1 MTLAPLRRPI
11 SMLRAFI
18 DGGAAGGLVLMAAAA
33 AALVVANSPLG
44 PAYEAA
50 LHAYLGPL
58 SVSHWIND
66 GLMAVFFL
74 LVGLEIKREA
84 LDGQLSTWSRRT
96 LPGVAALGGMV
107 APALIYAILNW
118 NDPATL
124 RGWAIPAATDIAFA
138 LGVLSLL
145 GDRVPTSL
153 KVFLTA
159 LAIIDD
165 LGAVIIIALFYTAE
179 LSDLYLAG
187 AGVTIAA
194 LIALNRAG
202 VTSLTP
208 YLLLGAVLW
217 FLVLKSGVHATL
229 AGVALALTIPL
240 RPTPGRVDDV
250 DDSPLH
256 RLEHALHRFV
266 PFVIIPI
273 FGFANAGVS
282 FAGMTAEALANHL
295 TLGVALGLL
304 FGKLVG
310 VFGSAALVIQL
321 GWADLPARASWP
333 QLLGVSLLC
342 GIGFT
347 MSLFIGLL
355 AFADNPALQNEV
367 KVGILLGSLAAGL
380 AGWLILRIAE
390 PERDAP
396 VAA

>member
-1 MTLAPLRRPI
+1 MTLAPSRRPF
-11 SMLRAFI
+11 SMLRSFLDSEAS
-18 DGGAAGGLVLMAAAA
+18 GGLLLMAAAA
-33 AALVVANSPLG
+33 AALVVANSPVG
-44 PAYEAA
+44 AGYEAA
-50 LHAYLGPL
+50 LKAYVGPL